1 MHDTPLLRD
10 FVILLAAS
18 LPVVFVTRRLGLPAL
33 VGFLVT
39 GFLLGPGLSGAIESV
54 ERVQQLAEI
63 GVILLL
69 FTIGL
74 EFSLARLTKMARL
87 LVGAGCLQLGS
98 TAVLVA
104 LSALIAGHSGAQA
117 SVLGLVAALS
127 STALALA
134 MLDSRGELN
143 ATYAGPTLAVL
154 LFQDL
159 CVVPVLMALPV
170 LAGAEAFSATAVL
183 GRFVLG
189 MGGVLAAGYVA
200 RSVLPQILH
209 QVLRLRSRELF
220 IGVVVLACFG
230 TAWLTATLGLSL
242 AIGAFLAGLVVSE
255 SEYSHQI
262 VADVLPLRDLFGSV
276 FFLSIGMLVDPAT
289 VIQHPVLIV
298 SLSLAVMAIK
308 ATLAG
313 FSVLPF
319 RASPGAAILAG
330 VALAQVGEFSFVITT
345 ESARLGLLSAQ
356 TVQLVVAVSVVTMM
370 LTPLAMS
377 VAARVV
383 TARELPGLEPDAE
396 LRLERPPHGHVVVV
410 GYGHN
415 GRNLVRV
422 LKEAGVPYRAVD
434 VDFDAVRAG
443 KQDGEIVVFGDAT
456 RPVVLEYV
464 HADSAAVIAITFSYP
479 EQARRLVAAARRIN
493 PSGGIIARTRYV
505 DEMDELYALGA
516 NDVIPEEFEATVDM
530 FARILGFLEIP
541 RNIVAAQVDVIRSRH
556 YAMLRGKGGGSSY
569 LESLYDLFT
578 AATVATHLVRAESPG
593 VGRTLDDLDLEGRTG
608 TSLVAIVRRGQPVT
622 TPPREFTVEKGDILV
637 ITGSHGQLARAG
649 ALMEPVVAEEEAR
662 A

>member
-1 MHDTPLLRD
+1 MHDAPLLRD
-10 FVILLAAS
+10 FVVLLAAS

-39 GFLLGPGLSGAIESV
+39 GFLLGPGVSGAVEST

-87 LVGAGCLQLGS
+87 LAGAGSLQLGA
-98 TAVLVA
+98 TVTLVA
-104 LSALIAGHSGAQA
+104 AAAFAAGLSSAQ
-117 SVLGLVAALS
+117 SLVLGLVAALS
-127 STALALA
+127 STALVLA
-134 MLDSRGELN
+134 MLDSRGELKS
-143 ATYAGPTLAVL
+143 TYAAPTLAIL

-170 LAGAEAFSATAVL
+170 LAGTGEVSPGAVA
-183 GRFVLG
+183 GRFALG
-189 MGGVLAAGYVA
+189 MIGVVAAGYVA
-200 RSVLPQILH
+200 RSVLPLVLH

-262 VADVLPLRDLFGSV
+262 VADVLPLRDLFSSV
-276 FFLSIGMLVDPAT
+276 FFLSIGMLVDPST
-289 VIQHPVLIV
+289 LVDSPVLILA
-298 SLSLAVMAIK
+298 LSLVVMLVKAAVS
-308 ATLAG
+308 G

-345 ESARLGLLSAQ
+345 ESARLGLLEPR
-356 TVQLVVAVSVVTMM
+356 TVQLVVAVSVVTML
-370 LTPLAMS
+370 LTPFAMFVAGRV
-377 VAARVV
+377 VAAK
-383 TARELPGLEPDAE
+383 EMPGLEPDAA
-396 LRLERPPHGHVVVV
+396 LRTERPPRGHVVVV

-415 GRNLVRV
+415 GRNLVHV
-422 LKEAGVPYRAVD
+422 LKEAGVPHRVVD

-443 KQDGEIVVFGDAT
+443 KRDGEDVVFGDAT
-456 RPVVLEYV
+456 RPVVLDHV
-464 HADSAAVIAITFSYP
+464 HASAAAVIAITFSSP

-493 PSGGIIARTRYV
+493 PGGGIIARTRYV

-516 NDVIPEEFEATVDM
+516 NDVIPEEFEVTVDM
-530 FARILGFLEIP
+530 FARILRILEIP
-541 RNIVAAQVDVIRSRH
+541 RNVIAAQVDVIRSRH
-556 YAMLRGKGGGSSY
+556 YAMLRGKGGGTSY

-578 AATVATHLVRAESPG
+578 AATVATHLVRAESPAI
-593 VGRTLDDLDLEGRTG
+593 GRSLDALDLENRAGV
-608 TSLVAIVRRGQPVT
+608 SLVAIVRRGQPVASLDK
-622 TPPREFTVEKGDILV
+622 EFAVEKGDIFV
-637 ITGSHGQLARAG
+637 MSGSHAQLAKAG
-649 ALMEPVVAEEEAR
+649 ALMEPPAGQGETVA
-662 A
+662 

>member
-1 MHDTPLLRD
+1 MHETPLLRD
-10 FVILLAAS
+10 FVVLLAAS
-18 LPVVFVTRRLGLPAL
+18 LPVVFVTRRLGMPAL

-39 GFLLGPGLSGAIESV
+39 GFLLGPGASGAIESA

-74 EFSLARLTKMARL
+74 EFSLARLSKMARL

-98 TAVLVA
+98 TVIVISAVAMVA
-104 LSALIAGHSGAQA
+104 GYSAVQA
-117 SVLGLVAALS
+117 AVLGLVVALS
-127 STALALA
+127 STALSLAL
-134 MLDSRGELN
+134 LDARGELG

-170 LAGAEAFSATAVL
+170 LAGTESISATAVI
-183 GRFVLG
+183 GRFLMG
-189 MGGVLAAGYVA
+189 MVGVLAAAYLA
-200 RSVLPQILH
+200 RSVLPLVLH

-242 AIGAFLAGLVVSE
+242 AIGAFLAGLIVSE

-289 VIQHPVLIV
+289 LRDSPLLVLG
-298 SLSLAVMAIK
+298 LSAVVMAIK
-308 ATLAG
+308 GVLAG
-313 FSVLPF
+313 LSVLPF

-330 VALAQVGEFSFVITT
+330 VALAQVGEFSFVITM
-345 ESARLGLLSAQ
+345 ESARLGLLAADS
-356 TVQLVVAVSVVTMM
+356 VQLVVAVSVVTML
-370 LTPLAMS
+370 LTPLAVHAAGRA
-377 VAARVV
+377 VAAR
-383 TARELPGLEPDAE
+383 EIPGFEPDTA
-396 LRLERPPHGHVVVV
+396 LRTEQSPRGHVVVV

-422 LKEAGVPYRAVD
+422 LKEAGVPYRVVD
-434 VDFDAVRAG
+434 VDFDAVRKG
-443 KQDGEIVVFGDAT
+443 KLDGENVVFGDAT

-464 HADSAAVIAITFSYP
+464 GADTAAVIAITFSFP
-479 EQARRLVAAARRIN
+479 EQARRLVAATRRIN
-493 PSGGIIARTRYV
+493 PTGGIIARTRYV

-530 FARILGFLEIP
+530 FARILQFLEIP

-556 YAMLRGKGGGSSY
+556 YAMLREKGGGPSY

-578 AATVATHLVRAESPG
+578 AATVATHLVRAESPA
-593 VGRTLDDLDLEGRTG
+593 VGQTLDALDLEGRTG
-608 TSLVAIVRRGQPVT
+608 ASLVAIVRRGQPVT
-622 TPPREFTVEKGDILV
+622 APARDFAVDKGDILV

-649 ALMEPVVAEEEAR
+649 ALMEPPVTEKAAR

>member
-1 MHDTPLLRD
+1 MHDAPLLRD
-10 FVILLAAS
+10 FVVLLAAS
-18 LPVVFVTRRLGLPAL
+18 LPVVFVTRRLGMPAL

-39 GFLLGPGLSGAIESV
+39 GFLLGPGVSGAVESA

-69 FTIGL
+69 FTVGL

-98 TAVLVA
+98 TVAVVGGIAFVA
-104 LSALIAGHSGAQA
+104 GYSGAQA
-117 SVLGLVAALS
+117 VVLGLVAALS
-127 STALALA
+127 STALSLAL
-134 MLDSRGELN
+134 LDSRGELGS
-143 ATYAGPTLAVL
+143 TYAGPTLAIL

-170 LAGAEAFSATAVL
+170 LAGTEDISATAVL
-183 GRFVLG
+183 GRFAIG
-189 MGGVLAAGYVA
+189 MLGVLAAGYVA
-200 RSVLPQILH
+200 RSVLPLVLH

-230 TAWLTATLGLSL
+230 TAWLTAMLGLSL

-276 FFLSIGMLVDPAT
+276 FFLSIGMLVDPA
-289 VIQHPVLIV
+289 ILIESPVLILT
-298 SLSLAVMAIK
+298 LSAAVMVVK
-308 ATLAG
+308 GTLG
-313 FSVLPF
+313 GISVLPF

-356 TVQLVVAVSVVTMM
+356 TVQLVVAVSVVTML
-370 LTPLAMS
+370 LTPLAVYAAGRV
-377 VAARVV
+377 VAAK
-383 TARELPGLEPDAE
+383 ELPGLEPDAA
-396 LRLERPPHGHVVVV
+396 LRPDRPPHGHVVVV

-415 GRNLVRV
+415 GRNLARV
-422 LKEAGVPYRAVD
+422 LKEAGVPYRVVD

-443 KQDGEIVVFGDAT
+443 KKDGENVVFGDAT

-464 HADSAAVIAITFSYP
+464 HANTAAVIAITFSFP
-479 EQARRLVAAARRIN
+479 EQARRLVAAARRVN
-493 PSGGIIARTRYV
+493 PTGGIIARTRYV

-530 FARILGFLEIP
+530 FARILQFLEIP

-556 YAMLRGKGGGSSY
+556 YAMLRGKGGGPSY

-578 AATVATHLVRAESPG
+578 AATVATHLVRAESPA
-593 VGRTLDDLDLEGRTG
+593 VGRSLDAVDLEGRAG
-608 TSLVAIVRRGQPVT
+608 VSLVAIVRRGQPVT
-622 TPPREFTVEKGDILV
+622 KLERDFTIDKGDILV

-649 ALMEPVVAEEEAR
+649 ALMEPIAAEDEPR

>member
-1 MHDTPLLRD
+1 MHDAPLLRE

-18 LPVVFVTRRLGLPAL
+18 LPVVFVMRRLGLPAL
-33 VGFLVT
+33 VGFLIT
-39 GFLLGPGLSGAIESV
+39 GFLLGPGVSGAVESI

-74 EFSLARLTKMARL
+74 EFSLARLTKMVRL

-98 TAVLVA
+98 TVAVVA
-104 LSALIAGHSGAQA
+104 GVVMIAGYSVTQA
-117 SVLGLVAALS
+117 VVIALVAALS
-127 STALALA
+127 STALVLAL
-134 MLDSRGELN
+134 LDSREELR

-154 LFQDL
+154 LFQDV

-170 LAGAEAFSATAVL
+170 LAGTEDFSAGALL

-189 MGGVLAAGYVA
+189 LFGVLAAGYVA
-200 RSVLPQILH
+200 RSVLPVVLH

-220 IGVVVLACFG
+220 IGVVILACFG

-289 VIQHPVLIV
+289 VVANPVLIL
-298 SLSLAVMAIK
+298 SLSVAVMAVK
-308 ATLAG
+308 GGLAG
-313 FSVLPF
+313 LSVLPF

-345 ESARLGLLSAQ
+345 ESARLGLLSSQ
-356 TVQLVVAVSVVTMM
+356 TVQLVVAVSVVTML

-377 VAARVV
+377 VAGRIVA
-383 TARELPGLEPDAE
+383 ASELPGLEPDAA
-396 LRLERPPHGHVVVV
+396 LRPDRPPHGHVVVV

-422 LKEAGVPYRAVD
+422 LKEAGVPYRVVD
-434 VDFDAVRAG
+434 VDFDAVRVG
-443 KQDGEIVVFGDAT
+443 KQDGENVVFGDAT

-464 HADSAAVIAITFSYP
+464 HADTAAVIAITFSFP
-479 EQARRLVAAARRIN
+479 EQARRLVAAARRMN
-493 PSGGIIARTRYV
+493 PSGGVIARTRYV

-530 FARILGFLEIP
+530 FARILRFLEIP
-541 RNIVAAQVDVIRSRH
+541 RNIIAAQVDVIRSRH
-556 YAMLRGKGGGSSY
+556 YAMLRCKGGGPSY

-578 AATVATHLVRAESPG
+578 AATVATHLVRAESPAI
-593 VGRTLDDLDLEGRTG
+593 GRTLDDLDLEGRAG
-608 TSLVAIVRRGQPVT
+608 VSMVAIVRRGQPVT
-622 TPPREFTVEKGDILV
+622 APTRDFTVEKGDIFV
-637 ITGSHGQLARAG
+637 ITGSHAQLARAG
-649 ALMEPVVAEEEAR
+649 ALMEPVTGDGELR